1 MNRKISKVFAIAT
14 IATTLG
20 ILTEMN
26 NVKADVNSGDAT
38 SIVTSTNTNL
48 SSTESANTAT
58 KSAAVSAVQSIN
70 IPDGYTLEAVRNVHN
85 QSDADKLQKVA
96 INGVYN
102 NNYQS
107 NADAANER
115 VDIQNL
121 TDQQTNEMN
130 QYAINLVNQTRAQFG
145 EQPFTQ
151 NDDTIKAVKNMALEY
166 QNKNESLMNG
176 GWHDPEILKDHSENI
191 AALQIYLDNI
201 SGLRA
206 RPFAEALGR
215 DFANTNSVPLFT
227 VNNMDDLQ
235 ALIYYGFIGMLFNDA
250 DDLYGHAQNFLTN
263 YQSNNNMAVYPSLII
278 GTGEGKYSNG
288 QKFPFKLLDI
298 DMHYIWAGNNSK
310 KTDNGW
316 QYQNG
321 NYVYYQDGQPLVGRQ
336 YISLPTINGVGT
348 SWYLVNNGVVQTKV
362 QQWMG
367 TYYYFDPVSYLRVDN
382 NYVQSQWGLWYM
394 FGNNGQI
401 VTGKYNWQGNVYY
414 FDPSSYLK
422 VVNDYRATEP
432 DGRGILLG
440 SDGAALSGVQQ
451 WMGTYYYFDPVTKLR
466 VDNAYVKS
474 QWGLWYMFGSN
485 GQIVTGPYN
494 WQGSTYYFD
503 PSSYLRVENQF
514 RAVNGVTHYFNDQGI
529 IQDDSLVARW
539 ESLINGYQGH
549 HIMIAVQS
557 QNTGNIH
564 EYTNTPGYRL
574 ITASTV
580 KVAVL
585 ALLLHNTNGNLSAY
599 QQQLAANMIRNSDNN
614 ATTTLINNYLG
625 GTAGL
630 QAIFSALGMNQTNT
644 AANGHWAQTLTT
656 ATDQLK
662 LLNEIFIKTQ
672 SDYLNE
678 NSRNYIKSLMSSV
691 NSSQTWG
698 ISAGSSQYYIK
709 NGWSA
714 LAAPWPW
721 FVNSIGFIPG
731 TNNDGYTIAVYTDNN
746 LPMSVGVNM
755 IESLARAT
763 KEMGVQ

>member
-422 VVNDYRATEP
+422 VVNDYRVTEP

>member
-14 IATTLG
+14 TATTLG

-422 VVNDYRATEP
+422 VVNDYRVTEPDGRGVLLGNDGAALSGLQQWMGSYYYFDPVTKLRVDNDYRATENDGRGVLLGSNGIALSGLQRWMGTYYYFDPITKLRVDNDYREQIWQDGSHDWYMFGNNGQIVTGKYNWQGNVYYFDPSSYLKVVNDYRATEP

-474 QWGLWYMFGSN
+474 QWG
-485 GQIVTGPYN
+485 
-494 WQGSTYYFD
+494 
-503 PSSYLRVENQF
+503 
-514 RAVNGVTHYFNDQGI
+514 
-529 IQDDSLVARW
+529 
-539 ESLINGYQGH
+539 
-549 HIMIAVQS
+549 
-557 QNTGNIH
+557 
-564 EYTNTPGYRL
+564 
-574 ITASTV
+574 
-580 KVAVL
+580 
-585 ALLLHNTNGNLSAY
+585 
-599 QQQLAANMIRNSDNN
+599 
-614 ATTTLINNYLG
+614 
-625 GTAGL
+625 
-630 QAIFSALGMNQTNT
+630 
-644 AANGHWAQTLTT
+644 
-656 ATDQLK
+656 
-662 LLNEIFIKTQ
+662 
-672 SDYLNE
+672 
-678 NSRNYIKSLMSSV
+678 KSEAKRS
-691 NSSQTWG
+691 
-698 ISAGSSQYYIK
+698 
-709 NGWSA
+709 
-714 LAAPWPW
+714 
-721 FVNSIGFIPG
+721 
-731 TNNDGYTIAVYTDNN
+731 
-746 LPMSVGVNM
+746 
-755 IESLARAT
+755 
-763 KEMGVQ
+763 

>member
-1 MNRKISKVFAIAT
+1 
-14 IATTLG
+14 
-20 ILTEMN
+20 
-26 NVKADVNSGDAT
+26 
-38 SIVTSTNTNL
+38 
-48 SSTESANTAT
+48 
-58 KSAAVSAVQSIN
+58 
-70 IPDGYTLEAVRNVHN
+70 
-85 QSDADKLQKVA
+85 
-96 INGVYN
+96 
-102 NNYQS
+102 
-107 NADAANER
+107 
-115 VDIQNL
+115 
-121 TDQQTNEMN
+121 
-130 QYAINLVNQTRAQFG
+130 
-145 EQPFTQ
+145 
-151 NDDTIKAVKNMALEY
+151 
-166 QNKNESLMNG
+166 
-176 GWHDPEILKDHSENI
+176 
-191 AALQIYLDNI
+191 
-201 SGLRA
+201 
-206 RPFAEALGR
+206 
-215 DFANTNSVPLFT
+215 
-227 VNNMDDLQ
+227 
-235 ALIYYGFIGMLFNDA
+235 MLFR
-250 DDLYGHAQNFLTN
+250 
-263 YQSNNNMAVYPSLII
+263 S
-278 GTGEGKYSNG
+278 
-288 QKFPFKLLDI
+288 
-298 DMHYIWAGNNSK
+298 
-310 KTDNGW
+310 
-316 QYQNG
+316 
-321 NYVYYQDGQPLVGRQ
+321 
-336 YISLPTINGVGT
+336 
-348 SWYLVNNGVVQTKV
+348 
-362 QQWMG
+362 
-367 TYYYFDPVSYLRVDN
+367 
-382 NYVQSQWGLWYM
+382 
-394 FGNNGQI
+394 
-401 VTGKYNWQGNVYY
+401 
-414 FDPSSYLK
+414 
-422 VVNDYRATEP
+422 
-432 DGRGILLG
+432 
-440 SDGAALSGVQQ
+440 
-451 WMGTYYYFDPVTKLR
+451 GTYYYFDPVTRLR

-485 GQIVTGPYN
+485 GQIVTGPYS

-529 IQDDSLVARW
+529 MQDDSLVTRW
-539 ESLINGYQGH
+539 ESLISGYQGH

-557 QNTGNIH
+557 QKTGNIH

-630 QAIFSALGMNQTNT
+630 QAIFSALGMNQTTT

-662 LLNEIFIKTQ
+662 LLNEIFIKPQ